1 MAKGRPWSGQGC
13 KGQAG
18 GQLGG
23 ITWLG
28 IQVFTPRR
36 VFCLERWWGSLRAA
50 GPGACILLPRLW
62 SSAHI
67 QPALCG
73 HALCGPQVSSLGEG
87 RPTGSNDAAISSRW
101 KSRGN

>member
-1 MAKGRPWSGQGC
+1 MAKGRPPSGQGC
-13 KGQAG
+13 KGQPARWDHMAG
-18 GQLGG
+18 DTGFYPTTRFLPGE
-23 ITWLG
+23 
-28 IQVFTPRR
+28 V
-36 VFCLERWWGSLRAA
+36 VGSLRAA
-50 GPGACILLPRLW
+50 GPGAGILLPRLW